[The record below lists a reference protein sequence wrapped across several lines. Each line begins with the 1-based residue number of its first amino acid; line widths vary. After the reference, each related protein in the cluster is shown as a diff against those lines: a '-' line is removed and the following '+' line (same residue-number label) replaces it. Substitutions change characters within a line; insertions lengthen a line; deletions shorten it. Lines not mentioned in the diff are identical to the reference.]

1 MPLYFC
7 FNSGLSFYKV
17 LYKTYETLPKKTFAG
32 LNPYTSFKETF
43 CGNRKFFEAFK
54 MYASVLFASFK

>member
-1 MPLYFC
+1 MHLYVC

-17 LYKTYETLPKKTFAG
+17 VYKTYETLPKKKFAA

-43 CGNRKFFEAFK
+43 CGNRN
-54 MYASVLFASFK
+54 LF